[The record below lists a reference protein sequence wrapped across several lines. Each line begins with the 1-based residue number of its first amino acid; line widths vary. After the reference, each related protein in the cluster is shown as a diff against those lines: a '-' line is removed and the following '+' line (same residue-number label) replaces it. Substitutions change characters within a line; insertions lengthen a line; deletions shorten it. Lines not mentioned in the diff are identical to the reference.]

1 MVEENKLVLER
12 EYVVPLREAFRETA
26 FYRKTPKAIKAL
38 KIFIAKHMKVEE
50 RDTDK
55 VKIDKFLNEQMWFR
69 GIRYP
74 PARIKVKAKKYSNG
88 IVTVEL
94 SEMPQALKF
103 KAESEKR
110 RAENKPK
117 VKGEAK
123 PEEKKPEEEEKPT
136 EEKKAEKEKEESGAA
151 QEIKATKQEAKQFK
165 HEVAEK
171 HQIKQPLRVSSLRK

>member
-1 MVEENKLVLER
+1 MAEENKIVLER
-12 EYVVPLREAFRETA
+12 EYVVPLRDAFRETA
-26 FYRKTPKAIKAL
+26 FYRKTPKAVKAL

-50 RDTDK
+50 RNTDK
-55 VKIDKFLNEQMWFR
+55 VKLDKFLNEQMWFR

-117 VKGEAK
+117 VKAGAK
-123 PEEKKPEEEEKPT
+123 PEEKP
-136 EEKKAEKEKEESGAA
+136 EEKKVEEAKEKAESGKE
-151 QEIKATKQEAKQFK
+151 QELKVAKQEAKQLK
-165 HEVAEK
+165 HESVEK
-171 HQIKQPLRVSSLRK
+171 HGTTQPMRRMALQK

>member
-1 MVEENKLVLER
+1 MAEENKIVLER
-12 EYVVPLREAFRETA
+12 EYVVPLRDAFRETA
-26 FYRKTPKAIKAL
+26 FYRKTPKAVKAL

-50 RDTDK
+50 RNTDK
-55 VKIDKFLNEQMWFR
+55 VKLDKFLNEQMWFR

-110 RAENKPK
+110 RAE
-117 VKGEAK
+117 AK
-123 PEEKKPEEEEKPT
+123 PEKKPEEKPKEEAKPT

>member
-1 MVEENKLVLER
+1 MAEENKIVLER

-26 FYRKTPKAIKAL
+26 FYRKTPKAVKAL

-50 RDTDK
+50 RNTDK
-55 VKIDKFLNEQMWFR
+55 VKLDKFLNEQMWFR

-117 VKGEAK
+117 VKAEAK
-123 PEEKKPEEEEKPT
+123 PEEKP
-136 EEKKAEKEKEESGAA
+136 EEKKVEEAKEKAESGKE
-151 QEIKATKQEAKQFK
+151 QELKVAKQEAKQLK
-165 HEVAEK
+165 HESVEK
-171 HQIKQPLRVSSLRK
+171 HGVRQLERRMALQK